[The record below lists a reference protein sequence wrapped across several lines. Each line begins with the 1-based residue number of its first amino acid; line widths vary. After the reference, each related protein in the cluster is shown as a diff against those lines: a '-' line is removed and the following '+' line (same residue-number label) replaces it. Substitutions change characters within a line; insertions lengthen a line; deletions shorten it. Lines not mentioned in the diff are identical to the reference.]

1 MKKVLRTSLRG
12 GGLVRRS
19 GNLNRLSAI
28 ILTAVM
34 LFSMIPLTALT
45 ATAAETEVAE
55 TGADPTFYGVA
66 IPTDGAGLKTLLEA
80 DGDIMI
86 SLNKDISA
94 RIGEKGDRN
103 AEYVEYWCTLGKG
116 TKVLRLNGYDIDLY
130 YDRKAIRVYNYY
142 TSFKVDK
149 ETSMFNV
156 PAGSELVINDSKNSG
171 TIHFD
176 GMLKDDAFHLDQRNL
191 ITVNGGKLTVNN
203 GILEAGRSQKVH
215 GRYSDGGAWT
225 KEKDFYRQINGTAIV
240 LKSGQA
246 TINGGELYG
255 RGYRAPEGN
264 LNSLEDEDLI
274 RCAAVRATGGS
285 LTVYDGEFWGKGC
298 ADVMQIGDS
307 ADIRVYGGEFDTHR
321 QDLNL
326 DFEDDS
332 VDLPRGVDWYMS
344 TSYGNIGIPGRALSL
359 AVAQSKTEV
368 YKKGSGK
375 LTYEQVYANETL
387 ETSKYIAVKPE
398 KKQSFRAVSQFL
410 PNENRYG
417 ELPIGTVYEWDKSSP
432 LRFVVYNSLY
442 YPSQRDYDQVN
453 QHEHG
458 VKAGLRLS
466 YDGENYVHS
475 VAVNE
480 NGEIDLNDMPQ
491 VNKDKLQVGQ
501 TFYLRFYD
509 MEVWSNGTGEHV
521 VNHEDG
527 MLTKVKIVEP
537 DMTAPE
543 LDIAFD
549 WSNPLDNSLL
559 SMGMLS
565 PAGDC
570 TKANLDKLIR
580 SGRINSYV
588 ATFSFYNNKG
598 TWTSQSFN
606 DTVNKIT
613 RADMYRGITRARYM
627 VDLYKNGEKLS
638 HLQSDGDI
646 VCFPNITASVTPDSS
661 RRALIDAS
669 AANKKITLS
678 CTNANSTTGIFW
690 AKDGA
695 KIASSVGSATYTA
708 DLSSS
713 GAIGWYSVGY
723 TMGGKDY
730 ISDEMIYLGIKAGT
744 RTLGITGS
752 AATCSIKQDG
762 STTPTLTAKSSGTGW
777 GTITRYKWQ
786 NVSWPADTKPNVK
799 YKTTTGNTIT
809 IAELFG
815 APGHETQFFTAGTYK
830 FSVTAYDNYDNSA
843 TSGTVTINVS
853 RPPQGIEIHANVDG
867 YNMDVSNGFVVTA
880 PFNTVDFDYLL
891 TPQNSAGSASN
902 ISYSSSDTSV
912 AEPEGGGSVYARKP
926 GSANVTV
933 KYGSSISASAK
944 LLVSTTK
951 YDLTIDEKLL
961 TPKAGETVYRGA
973 LSVPSSANF
982 TAELIWNY
990 VGQYSSSS
998 REFTG
1003 DTFEGNLV
1011 YYPTVRIYP
1020 KNGVVYP
1027 VDIKKPNGAS
1037 GRTDYTVDPD
1047 RFEITINGMTYYG
1060 ATYCGK
1066 DTFFDAEPVSSG
1078 DKSYD
1083 FIDLDMERSEKLID
1097 WRDDYLDRVMFNLD
1111 IPNAGSKKQKIDD
1124 ISWMP
1129 LSSEQEGVLFLG
1141 NSVMHVTD
1149 ISSIKDDDPANDKT
1163 EDFSTYQAGEIYRY
1177 SIHINKQFS
1186 YRNAHGGQLYF
1197 TESTQAMEPEHRTLT
1212 DSKSADSGYITAFV
1226 YFTPS
1231 DITSGDVSGSVTS
1244 FLTGAEKVTLELI
1257 PEGESEAKYSTEVYG
1272 NSTTYTLGGVPE
1284 GKYTLRVSKKNHVTR
1299 DYEITVSGG
1308 PVTQDVKIHPLGDIN
1323 GDGKVTTVD
1332 YGRTNS
1338 HARGKTTLTGYE
1350 FRCADVTKDNKVT
1363 TADAGKINSHAR
1375 GKSTLWS

>member
-1 MKKVLRTSLRG
+1 MKKLL
-12 GGLVRRS
+12 
-19 GNLNRLSAI
+19 AI

-34 LFSMIPLTALT
+34 LLSMVPLTALT
-45 ATAAETEVAE
+45 AAAETEVAE
-55 TGADPTFYGVA
+55 TGAEPTFSGVA
-66 IPTDGAGLKTLLEA
+66 VPTDGAGLKTLLES

-94 RIGEKGDRN
+94 RIGEEGDRN

-116 TKVLRLNGYDIDLY
+116 TKVIKLNGYDITLY
-130 YDRKAIRVYNYY
+130 NDR
-142 TSFKVDK
+142 D
-149 ETSMFNV
+149 ETSKDMHMFRI
-156 PAGSELVINDSKNSG
+156 PAGAELVINDGKNNG
-171 TIHFD
+171 TINYNGMFKD
-176 GMLKDDAFHLDQRNL
+176 GTLSSTHYHKNKHHL
-191 ITVNGGKLTVNN
+191 IAVTGGKLTVN
-203 GILEAGRSQKVH
+203 GGVLEAGRSQKF
-215 GRYSDGGAWT
+215 YAGGDA
-225 KEKDFYRQINGTAIV
+225 KYYYRQINGTAIIMS
-240 LKSGQA
+240 SGEVQ
-246 TINGGELYG
+246 INGGTIMG
-255 RGYRAPEGN
+255 RGFTSVRYDEIKKRA
-264 LNSLEDEDLI
+264 
-274 RCAAVRATGGS
+274 AAVEATGGA
-285 LTVYDGEFWGKGC
+285 LTIYDGEFWGMGC
-298 ADVMQIGDS
+298 ADVMQISDEV
-307 ADIRVYGGEFDTHR
+307 DIRVYGGEFDTHK
-321 QDLNL
+321 QDYKIAMGTYY
-326 DFEDDS
+326 DMGITADDP
-332 VDLPRGVDWYMS
+332 VS

-368 YKKGSGK
+368 YKKGTGK
-375 LTYEQVYANETL
+375 LTYEQVLANETL
-387 ETSKYIAVKPE
+387 ETSKYINVKPE
-398 KKQSFRAVSQFL
+398 KKQSFRAVNQFL

-527 MLTKVKIVEP
+527 KLTKVKIVEP
-537 DMTAPE
+537 DMTAPD

-570 TKANLDKLIR
+570 TAKELNALLR
-580 SGRINSYV
+580 AGRINSYV

-627 VDLYKNGEKLS
+627 VDLYKNGERLS

-713 GAIGWYSVGY
+713 SAIGWYSVGY

-730 ISDEMIYLGIKAGT
+730 ISDEMIYLGVKAGT
-744 RTLGITGS
+744 RTLGITSS
-752 AATCSIKQDG
+752 AAICSIKQDG

-786 NVSWPADTKPNVK
+786 NVSWPADTKPNAK

-815 APGHETQFFTAGTYK
+815 APGHETQFFTAGTYR

-853 RPPQGIEIHANVDG
+853 RPPQGIEIHSDVDG

-961 TPKAGETVYRGA
+961 TPKAGETVYRGT

-982 TAELIWNY
+982 TAELVWNY

-1003 DTFEGNLV
+1003 DTFEGNLI

-1060 ATYCGK
+1060 ATYCGQ

-1124 ISWMP
+1124 INWMP
-1129 LSSEQEGVLFLG
+1129 LSSEQEGVLFSG
-1141 NSVMHVTD
+1141 NSVTHITD
-1149 ISSIKDDDPANDKT
+1149 INCVKDDDPANDKT

-1231 DITSGDVSGSVTS
+1231 DFTSGDVSGTVTS
-1244 FLTGAEKVTLELI
+1244 FLSGADKVTLELI
-1257 PEGESEAKYSTEVYG
+1257 PEGTTEVKHSTEVYG
-1272 NSTTYTLGGVPE
+1272 NTATYTLDSVPE
-1284 GKYTLRVSKKNHVTR
+1284 GKYTLRVSKKDHVTR
-1299 DYEITVSGG
+1299 SYEITVTGG
-1308 PVTQDVKIHPLGDIN
+1308 IVKQDVKIHPLGDIN
-1323 GDGKVTTVD
+1323 GDGKVTTMD
-1332 YGRTNS
+1332 FGRANA
-1338 HARGKTTLTGYE
+1338 HARGTSTLTGYE
-1350 FRCADVTKDNKVT
+1350 FDCANAIPDSGTPKIT
-1363 TADAGKINSHAR
+1363 TMDAGRINAHAK
-1375 GKSTLWS
+1375 GTFFLW